1 MNFHRSHTLLS
12 LVVLLLIVSLL
23 EGCASLAYLP
33 GQQTIGTLR
42 IIGPNVWVNETPAID
57 GQTITN
63 GDHVTTG
70 AASSAYINFLSGG
83 FIQLDENTDPG
94 FKLVWEKTQCIFL
107 ILKHR
112 TGQAYQQTTTDDCP
126 SVYETPF
133 GKWIRNDTQFNV
145 QVNQQ
150 QTVMTVLEGTMKL
163 VSPQQMS
170 QQQGQQMIVTKSGV
184 HSVKQLTGK
193 ELREV
198 TRWRDR
204 FPPPG
209 AGGGSGSSRCGECAD

>member
-12 LVVLLLIVSLL
+12 LAVLLLIVSLL
-23 EGCASLAYLP
+23 EGCATLAYLP

-42 IIGPNVWVNETPAID
+42 IIGPNVQVNAAPAID

-63 GDHVTTG
+63 GDHITTG
-70 AASSAYINFLSGG
+70 AASSAYIYFLSGG

-112 TGQAYQQTTTDDCP
+112 TGQAYQQTTSDDCS

-150 QTVMTVLEGTMKL
+150 ETVMTVLEGTMKL

-184 HSVKQLTGK
+184 QSVRQLTGK

-198 TRWRDR
+198 TQWRDR
-204 FPPPG
+204 FPPPS

>member
-1 MNFHRSHTLLS
+1 MSVHRSHTLIS
-12 LVVLLLIVSLL
+12 FVVSLLLLSIL

-42 IIGPNVWVNETPAID
+42 IIGPNVQVNALPAID

-63 GDHVTTG
+63 GDYVTTG
-70 AASSAYINFLSGG
+70 AASSAYIYFLSGG

-112 TGQAYQQTTTDDCP
+112 TGQAYQQTTADDCP

-184 HSVKQLTGK
+184 QSVRQLTGK

-198 TRWRDR
+198 THWRDR
-204 FPPPG
+204 FPPSS
-209 AGGGSGSSRCGECAD
+209 AGSGSGSSRCGECAD